1 MRNLLPKLLALALAG
16 VAGALALAA
25 WLAWFAL
32 TPVELAASPVD
43 FSIRRGSGLRAATR
57 QMIEAGID
65 IPAWPFN
72 LLTRLASRETSIKAG
87 SYQVSAGMT
96 PWQLMKKIT
105 QGDFAQSEVAFI
117 EGWTFRQMR
126 AALDAHAAVRHDST
140 GLSDADLMRRLGA
153 DTLTPEGWFFPDT
166 YLFGK
171 GESDLAILAR
181 AHRAMQ
187 KQLQSAWQ
195 QRDPGV
201 PLASPYE
208 ALILA
213 SIVEKET
220 GQASE
225 RQLIAGVFV
234 NRLRAGMR
242 LQTDPTVIYGLGEKF
257 DGNLRKRDL
266 MMDAPF
272 NTYTRAGL
280 PPHPIAMP
288 GQASLLA
295 ALGPA
300 RTDALY
306 FVARGDGTSQF
317 SRSIEEHNRAVAK
330 YQTAGR

>member
-1 MRNLLPKLLALALAG
+1 MRKTLPKLIALAVSVVLALG
-16 VAGALALAA
+16 G

-32 TPVELAASPVD
+32 TPVEIAASPVD

-57 QMIEAGID
+57 QMTEAGIGM
-65 IPAWPFN
+65 PAWQFN
-72 LLTRLASRETSIKAG
+72 LLTRLASGETSIKAG
-87 SYQVSAGMT
+87 SYQVRAGLT

-105 QGDFAQSEVAFI
+105 QGDFAQSEVVLI
-117 EGWTFRQMR
+117 EGWTFRQVR
-126 AALDAHAAVRHDST
+126 AALDVHAAIRHDST
-140 GLSDADLMRRLGA
+140 GLSDADIMRRLGA
-153 DTLTPEGWFFPDT
+153 DTLTPEGFFFPDT

-187 KQLQSAWQ
+187 KRLQSAWQ
-195 QRDPGV
+195 QRDSDT
-201 PLASPYE
+201 PLANPYE

-225 RQLIAGVFV
+225 RKLIAGVFV
-234 NRLRAGMR
+234 NRLRAGML
-242 LQTDPTVIYGLGEKF
+242 LQTDPTVIYGLGQKF
-257 DGNLRKRDL
+257 DGNLRKHDL
-266 MMDAPF
+266 MRDHPF
-272 NTYTRAGL
+272 NTYTRPGL

-295 ALGPA
+295 ALNPA
-300 RTDALY
+300 KTDALY

-317 SRSIEEHNRAVAK
+317 SGSLVEHNRAVAK
-330 YQTAGR
+330 YQRAGR

>member
-1 MRNLLPKLLALALAG
+1 MRKTLPKLIALAVSVVLALG
-16 VAGALALAA
+16 G

-32 TPVELAASPVD
+32 TPVEIAASPVD
-43 FSIRRGSGLRAATR
+43 FSIRRGSGLRASTR
-57 QMIEAGID
+57 QMIEAGIGM
-65 IPAWPFN
+65 PAWQFN
-72 LLTRLASRETSIKAG
+72 LLTRLASGETSIKAG
-87 SYQVSAGMT
+87 SYQVRAGLT

-105 QGDFAQSEVAFI
+105 QGDFAQSEVVLI
-117 EGWTFRQMR
+117 EGWTFRQVR
-126 AALDAHAAVRHDST
+126 AALDVHAAIRHDST
-140 GLSDADLMRRLGA
+140 GLSDADIMRRLGA
-153 DTLTPEGWFFPDT
+153 DTLTPEGFFFPDT

-187 KQLQSAWQ
+187 KRLQSAWQ
-195 QRDPGV
+195 QRDSDT
-201 PLASPYE
+201 PLANPYE

-242 LQTDPTVIYGLGEKF
+242 LQTDPTVIYGLGRDF
-257 DGNLRKRDL
+257 DGNLRKHDLTRDH
-266 MMDAPF
+266 PF
-272 NTYTRAGL
+272 NTYMRAGL

-288 GQASLLA
+288 GRASLLA
-295 ALGPA
+295 VLNPA
-300 RTDALY
+300 KTDALY

-317 SRSIEEHNRAVAK
+317 SRSLEEHNRAVAK
-330 YQTAGR
+330 YQMAGR